1 LLFIAGSGGSRNYT
15 GMMMKNLVL
24 AGLALAVGLFVMPA
38 SAVNEGT
45 AVGVN
50 PDAIARINTADRVLI
65 AGDGIS
71 VGETLLTGPR
81 GQVQIIFADDTHM
94 VVGPNSSL
102 LIETYLMRN
111 NGTAEKLAVNALAG
125 SFRFI
130 TGRSPKPAYQINT
143 PTAAI
148 AVRGTEFDIF
158 VTPTDTRVML
168 YEGALQM
175 CSSGGG
181 CQQVTE
187 RCQVGVS
194 SLQQSDLFTGNDPN
208 RLSLANDFYY
218 AHFQSPLM
226 GEFRV
231 GGAAKCLSAVSNQVV
246 PDLSSPDSGS
256 DESDRPRS
264 GTTGGQTTGGTPT
277 TGGQTGSNCT
287 GRNC

>member
-1 LLFIAGSGGSRNYT
+1 MILRETLLFISGSALSRNYT

-24 AGLALAVGLFVMPA
+24 VGLAVAFSLLVAPA

-50 PDAIARINTADRVLI
+50 PDAVAHVNTSDRVLI

-71 VGETLLTGPR
+71 VGETLVTGPR

-102 LIETYLMRN
+102 LIEKYLMRN
-111 NGTAEKLAVNALAG
+111 DGTAEKLAVNALAG

-148 AVRGTEFDIF
+148 AVRGTEFDI
-158 VTPTDTRVML
+158 VVSRTETRVML
-168 YEGALQM
+168 YEGALQL
-175 CSSGGG
+175 CASGGE
-181 CQQVTE
+181 CAQVTKQCE
-187 RCQVGVS
+187 VG
-194 SLQQSDLFTGNDPN
+194 QSTAGQATLFTRDDPK
-208 RLSLANDFYY
+208 RPPLANDFYY
-218 AHFQSPLM
+218 AHFQSPLL

-231 GGAAKCLSAVSNQVV
+231 GGATQCLRAQSRPEAPSTIG
-246 PDLSSPDSGS
+246 PDNS
-256 DESDRPRS
+256 DGDTPSDNRP
-264 GTTGGQTTGGTPT
+264 TGGTP
-277 TGGQTGSNCT
+277 GGCN
-287 GRNC
+287 GRVC